1 LASVEYNLDDGIFLG
16 AGILYRKHGFRKEPF
31 AMQHSITANYAIATS
46 SYHLRYHGI
55 FTDLI
60 GKLDLDIDLDRKK
73 PNYVSNFFGLGN
85 ETTYTLPED
94 GINYYRARF
103 RQLVVKTLLK
113 QQVSHFGSFYFGP
126 TYQDIEVEQTP
137 GRFISDLS
145 LNRLDNSV
153 FRKKYYAGA
162 EARFIFD
169 KKNNPVLPTEGIA
182 FNLNASVNKG
192 MNTISNDFGEISS
205 SLAFYWT
212 FRLPARLTLATRFG
226 GGVSF
231 GNYEFY
237 QAQILSGNTNLRG
250 FRKTRFAG
258 GRNLYQNTELR
269 IKLFS
274 FRSYLFPA
282 QVGILG
288 FNDIGRVWQKGE
300 TSDTWHH
307 GYGGG
312 IWLAPLN
319 RLVISFMYGFSKED
333 SLPLIKAG
341 FMF

>member
-1 LASVEYNLDDGIFLG
+1 
-16 AGILYRKHGFRKEPF
+16 
-31 AMQHSITANYAIATS
+31 
-46 SYHLRYHGI
+46 
-55 FTDLI
+55 
-60 GKLDLDIDLDRKK
+60 
-73 PNYVSNFFGLGN
+73 
-85 ETTYTLPED
+85 
-94 GINYYRARF
+94 
-103 RQLVVKTLLK
+103 
-113 QQVSHFGSFYFGP
+113 
-126 TYQDIEVEQTP
+126 
-137 GRFISDLS
+137 
-145 LNRLDNSV
+145 LDNTV